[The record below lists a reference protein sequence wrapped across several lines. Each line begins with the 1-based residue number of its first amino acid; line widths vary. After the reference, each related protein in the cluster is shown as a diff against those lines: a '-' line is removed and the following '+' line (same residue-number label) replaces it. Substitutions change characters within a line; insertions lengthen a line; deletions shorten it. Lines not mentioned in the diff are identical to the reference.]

1 MDDKLLLTLAG
12 SLIGLLLAVIAYF
25 IKREMAAMDKAK
37 EKKAEEE
44 KSLGETLQEI
54 SASIAIM
61 KAKVEN
67 FSEITSEIEG
77 IRNKL
82 EIMEKEGNG
91 TRHEIELLSQMIK
104 PLFELKQDIGRA
116 QQDIGTLFTKM
127 DSLKE
132 FLHRLEKDVILLKE
146 KE

>member
-12 SLIGLLLAVIAYF
+12 SLIGILLTVIAYF
-25 IKREMAAMDKAK
+25 IKREMTAIDKAK

-44 KSLGETLQEI
+44 KTLNETLQEI
-54 SASIAIM
+54 AASIAIM

-67 FSEITSEIEG
+67 FSEISIEIGE

-82 EIMEKEGNG
+82 DTMEKEGNS
-91 TRHEIELLSQMIK
+91 TRHEIELLTQMIK
-104 PLFELKQDIGRA
+104 PLFELKNDIGRA

-127 DSLKE
+127 DSVKE
-132 FLHRLEKDVILLKE
+132 LLHRLEKDVALLQNRE
-146 KE
+146 